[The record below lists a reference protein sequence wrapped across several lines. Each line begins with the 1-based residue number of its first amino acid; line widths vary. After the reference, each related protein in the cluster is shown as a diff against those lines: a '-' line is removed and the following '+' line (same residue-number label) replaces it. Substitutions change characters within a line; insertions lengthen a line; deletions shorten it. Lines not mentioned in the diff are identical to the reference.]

1 MAVSTPTPS
10 TQPCSTNLSW
20 KESSL
25 STCVGM
31 VGPKSMSVTEFTSLA
46 ARYPAS
52 SEYRCSAN
60 GLFDTSAYR
69 DNPFIIR
76 SRCFVQP
83 KGIKLVRFRRHVTR
97 RYVNF
102 YPERNFIDVKLIPYQ
117 RTTDESGIFV
127 IGNPT
132 RIAPVGEPVDINEP
146 VIC

>member
-1 MAVSTPTPS
+1 MLHQFILERIVIIYMRRDGWAEI
-10 TQPCSTNLSW
+10 N
-20 KESSL
+20 
-25 STCVGM
+25 VGYRIH
-31 VGPKSMSVTEFTSLA
+31 KSG

-83 KGIKLVRFRRHVTR
+83 KGIKLVRFRRYVTR